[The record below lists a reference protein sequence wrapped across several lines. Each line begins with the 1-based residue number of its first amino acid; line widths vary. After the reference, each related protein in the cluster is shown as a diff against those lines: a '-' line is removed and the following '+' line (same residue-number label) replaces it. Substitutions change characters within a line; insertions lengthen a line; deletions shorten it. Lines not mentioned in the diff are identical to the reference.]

1 MRRHTLFTV
10 LAAGLMLAGV
20 PAAAQNAPQTT
31 PDIAALRLGLAG
43 HWEGK
48 LEYLDYS
55 ANRWFGLPMKVLIE
69 DGGDGVTLIRKADF
83 DDGPK
88 VGNVRITTVE
98 LFNPAT
104 GQETSASFRK
114 AHETSLDTAVL
125 RLAAP
130 PTDLAHWTLIAETTG
145 RDGDKPAR
153 LRTTTTR
160 AGDAMTTLKEVD
172 YLDDAT
178 ETWVQRNRSTLK
190 RVGD

>member
-1 MRRHTLFTV
+1 MRRHALFTLV
-10 LAAGLMLAGV
+10 AAGLTLAAV
-20 PAAAQNAPQTT
+20 PAAAQTA
-31 PDIAALRLGLAG
+31 PDIAALRLATAG
-43 HWEGK
+43 RWEGK

-55 ANRWFGLPMKVLIE
+55 ANRWFGLPMKVRVE

-88 VGNVRITTVE
+88 VGTVRITTVE
-98 LFNPAT
+98 LLDPAT
-104 GQETSASFRK
+104 GQQTSASFRK
-114 AHETSLDTAVL
+114 ARPSSLDTYAL

-130 PTDLAHWTLIAETTG
+130 PTDTAHWTLIAETTG

-153 LRTTTTR
+153 LRETTTR
-160 AGDAMTTLKEVD
+160 AGDVMTTLKEVD

-178 ETWVQRNRSTLK
+178 ETWIQRNRTTLK

>member
-1 MRRHTLFTV
+1 MRRRALTLLLTASLS
-10 LAAGLMLAGV
+10 LASL
-20 PAAAQNAPQTT
+20 PAAAQTA
-31 PDIAALRLGLAG
+31 PDIAALRLAMAG
-43 HWEGK
+43 RWEGK

-98 LFNPAT
+98 LLDPAT
-104 GQETSASFRK
+104 GKETSASFRK
-114 AHETSLDTAVL
+114 GRETSLDTITL
-125 RLAAP
+125 RLPAP
-130 PTDLAHWTLIAETTG
+130 ATDTTHWTLVAETNG

-153 LRTTTTR
+153 LRQTLVR
-160 AGDAMTTLKEVD
+160 DGDTMTTLKEVD

-178 ETWVQRNRSTLK
+178 ETWISRNRTTLK
-190 RVGD
+190 RLGD